1 MGQKYQGPNPTEP
14 KVEGHNMG
22 LEIQR
27 PAPMRSG
34 LGAGFPH
41 QIRFDLRKYAS
52 DQAFTHTTN
61 IDEKAT
67 SSLSLAPLF
76 LTRKQKPP
84 PPTPTREEREI
95 AADVAGGGGGDGGGG
110 GGRGG
115 RATPRGGHRL
125 QEEAPHL
132 QGARGAR
139 PHGYVCLPPLFR
151 PLPSPCADVDCSVS
165 RVFGL
170 FYWGGPPPGSGRV

>member
-61 IDEKAT
+61 IDE
-67 SSLSLAPLF
+67 SRLLSLARSAL
-76 LTRKQKPP
+76 LDKEAKAAAADADERGERDRRRRRRRGRGRWQRRGRTRRPRDAARR
-84 PPTPTREEREI
+84 PPTTGRSSSP
-95 AADVAGGGGGDGGGG
+95 AGSS
-110 GGRGG
+110 R
-115 RATPRGGHRL
+115 RAP
-125 QEEAPHL
+125 
-132 QGARGAR
+132 ARVR
-139 PHGYVCLPPLFR
+139 M
-151 PLPSPCADVDCSVS
+151 PSPIVS
-165 RVFGL
+165 TSSFPLRGCGL
-170 FYWGGPPPGSGRV
+170 LGV